1 MNGLL
6 KQNLFN
12 GLLLI
17 YKIWLFKLFQTI
29 NIMAKRNYKKV
40 YHFFNKAIL
49 CEDVSTVGDM
59 VTRRGLNRKELYNLV
74 DGLSKEYKG
83 WYLK

>member
-1 MNGLL
+1 
-6 KQNLFN
+6 
-12 GLLLI
+12 
-17 YKIWLFKLFQTI
+17 
-29 NIMAKRNYKKV
+29 MAKRNYKKL